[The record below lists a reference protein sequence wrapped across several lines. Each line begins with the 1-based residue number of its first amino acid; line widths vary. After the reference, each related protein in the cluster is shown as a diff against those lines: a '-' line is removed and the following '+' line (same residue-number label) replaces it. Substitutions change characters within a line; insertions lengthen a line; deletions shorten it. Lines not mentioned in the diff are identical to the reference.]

1 VQGYLDL
8 AVAEGGSFACGGGRP
23 AGLDRGYYVE
33 PTAQSVAVALLSAQI
48 DETPTSPTYL
58 QPNLVPV
65 YNSTDKRAYPMSSY
79 SYMIVPTATTDTFSA
94 DKGKTLG
101 AFAYYFL
108 CEGQQQAPVLGY
120 SPLQTALAFA
130 PLVVPVTVLS
140 GFSFWYLPKLG
151 LRVMVFL
158 GLSIMAVGFLSM
170 RRLGLDSSYPDLA
183 GPLLVLSTGIGL
195 CTAPTTAAI
204 MSAVPDEKQGVASAV
219 NDTARELGAAL
230 GIAIAGSMLAAQY
243 TRSLTPRLMAFP
255 EPLRGPAAQSLAT
268 AIAVSHRLGE
278 PGAQLA
284 DVTRTAFLHSMQ
296 ASLFVMAVIMAAAAV
311 VVGVWS
317 PGRDG
322 TRLRPVRWLTSRR
335 PVH

>member
-1 VQGYLDL
+1 V
-8 AVAEGGSFACGGGRP
+8 
-23 AGLDRGYYVE
+23 
-33 PTAQSVAVALLSAQI
+33 
-48 DETPTSPTYL
+48 
-58 QPNLVPV
+58 
-65 YNSTDKRAYPMSSY
+65 
-79 SYMIVPTATTDTFSA
+79 
-94 DKGKTLG
+94 
-101 AFAYYFL
+101 
-108 CEGQQQAPVLGY
+108 
-120 SPLQTALAFA
+120 
-130 PLVVPVTVLS
+130 
-140 GFSFWYLPKLG
+140 
-151 LRVMVFL
+151 VFL